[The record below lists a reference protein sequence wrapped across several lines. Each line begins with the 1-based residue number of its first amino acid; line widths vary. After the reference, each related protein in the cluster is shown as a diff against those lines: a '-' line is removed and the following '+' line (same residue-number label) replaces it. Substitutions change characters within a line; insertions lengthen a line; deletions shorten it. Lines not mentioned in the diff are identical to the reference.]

1 MKNKRYIP
9 HPVRIAPV
17 AYRQLLQI
25 VRKHRNAPGGTQI
38 MQLGRAVDLLWQQ
51 EFGHKGE

>member
-1 MKNKRYIP
+1 MTNKRYIP

-38 MQLGRAVDLLWQQ
+38 MQLGRAVDLLWKQ
-51 EFGHKGE
+51 EFGQKGK